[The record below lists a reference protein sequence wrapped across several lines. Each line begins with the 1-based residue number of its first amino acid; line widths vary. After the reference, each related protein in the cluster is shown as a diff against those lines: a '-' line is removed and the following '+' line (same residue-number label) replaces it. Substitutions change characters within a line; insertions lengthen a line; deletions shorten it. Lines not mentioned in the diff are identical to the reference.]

1 WVVEHRQAALLP
13 NTLDD
18 PRWLQRAW
26 ERPNSHSRSA
36 VSVPLSIFERPIGV
50 ITLLTD
56 AESQFTQNDLALLS
70 TIAVGLSLSA
80 AGFILPPSVP
90 VEPPSTIGRRTSS
103 LAVEISGAR
112 AMVSG
117 SAPRHIS

>member
-1 WVVEHRQAALLP
+1 MVEHRQAALLP

-18 PRWLQRAW
+18 PRWLPRPW

-36 VSVPLSIFERPIGV
+36 VSVPLSLFERPIGV

-56 AESQFTQNDLALLS
+56 AEAQFSQNDLALLS

-90 VEPPSTIGRRTSS
+90 VEPPSSINKRNAN
-103 LAVEISGAR
+103 LPLEIPGVR
-112 AMVSG
+112 PMVS
-117 SAPRHIS
+117 SAGPRRLS